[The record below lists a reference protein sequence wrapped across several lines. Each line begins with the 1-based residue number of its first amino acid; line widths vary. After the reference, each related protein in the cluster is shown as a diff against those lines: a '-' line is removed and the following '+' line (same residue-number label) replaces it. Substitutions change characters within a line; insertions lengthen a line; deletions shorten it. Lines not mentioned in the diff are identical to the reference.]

1 MIPLGSCTMK
11 LSAAAAMYPISWP
24 EFSLLHPF
32 VPAEQSRGYTQ
43 LIGELEG
50 WLAEITG
57 FDAVSTQPNAGSQ
70 GQYAGLLAIRAYQR
84 QQGESRRNVCLI
96 PTSAH
101 GTNPASAA
109 MAGFH
114 VIGVTCDAQG
124 NVDLSDL
131 TLKAE
136 RYRDQLAALMV
147 TYPSTHGVFEEDI
160 IKICEIIHHH
170 GGQVYLDGANM
181 NAAVGLWRPG
191 DFGADVCHLNLHKP
205 LASRTAAAGW
215 DRLGSR
221 RTLCP
226 TCPGTHY
233 LSERAPANP
242 GRLARRRMA
251 AQASFPSP
259 GCTSP

>member
-1 MIPLGSCTMK
+1 MK

-43 LIGELEG
+43 LIRELED
-50 WLAEITG
+50 WLGEITG

-84 QQGESRRNVCLI
+84 QQGESGRNICLI

-109 MAGFH
+109 MAGYL
-114 VIGVTCDAQG
+114 VIGVACDVEG
-124 NVDLSDL
+124 NIDLRDL
-131 TLKAE
+131 TVKAE
-136 RYRDQLAALMV
+136 RHRDKLAALMV

-160 IKICEIIHHH
+160 IKICEVIHHH

-181 NAAVGLWRPG
+181 NAEVGLCRPG
-191 DFGADVCHLNLHKP
+191 DFGADVCHLNLHKTFGIPHGGGGGGMGAIGVKAHLAPYLPGHP
-205 LASRTAAAGW
+205 LFK
-215 DRLGSR
+215 
-221 RTLCP
+221 
-226 TCPGTHY
+226 
-233 LSERAPANP
+233 ERAPANP

-251 AQASFPSP
+251 AQASFLSP
-259 GCTSP
+259 GCTSL